1 MQRTIRLT
9 LIGAALFA
17 LVGPA
22 AAQKDLRG
30 MITSRQ
36 MALVDASRG
45 WVGLSFRP
53 ATGGAVVV
61 DDVFDG
67 SPAGRA
73 GVQGGDT
80 IVLWNGNRNVDD
92 AVRRARLNPGDTI
105 RIRVRRSGQR
115 DRDLTLTATERPGA
129 LTLRDARPRDGN
141 RNRDDGPIVITIPRR
156 DFHVMTDSLVVR
168 MDSLHQQLRTL
179 MRDSLR
185 VQLRGLEKIEI
196 PDMRIEI
203 DRMTRDLNANGALF
217 GLGVAGRTLAGAE
230 LSPMNPGLAS
240 YFGTDKGLLVVR
252 VAEETPAARSG
263 LQAGDVVIEA
273 NDTEVRDVS
282 DLRRIILRG
291 RDAKEQGVK
300 LEIVR
305 KSKRRELQLKW

>member
-73 GVQGGDT
+73 GVRGGDT

-115 DRDLTLTATERPGA
+115 LRIDAYISDPERGTAFAHDSKIVTMVAP
-129 LTLRDARPRDGN
+129 PDGTYPIE
-141 RNRDDGPIVITIPRR
+141 DGSPPCDTGPVEPPPVTPLAMWP
-156 DFHVMTDSLVVR
+156 VP
-168 MDSLHQQLRTL
+168 
-179 MRDSLR
+179 
-185 VQLRGLEKIEI
+185 EI
-196 PDMRIEI
+196 RWAP
-203 DRMTRDLNANGALF
+203 
-217 GLGVAGRTLAGAE
+217 
-230 LSPMNPGLAS
+230 
-240 YFGTDKGLLVVR
+240 
-252 VAEETPAARSG
+252 
-263 LQAGDVVIEA
+263 
-273 NDTEVRDVS
+273 
-282 DLRRIILRG
+282 
-291 RDAKEQGVK
+291 
-300 LEIVR
+300 
-305 KSKRRELQLKW
+305 